1 MEITSIQKNITTSP
15 RKVRLVADMVRKMTP
30 DKSLEMLG
38 FTNKAASLQL
48 SKAIKTA
55 LANARAQGIPTLG
68 LTFKAL
74 EINEGMRMKRV
85 MSGGRGRTR
94 QYERQTSHIKI
105 VLTDEVKVIKESTK
119 KEARSGTKN

>member
-1 MEITSIQKNITTSP
+1 MEITSIQKNLTTSP

-30 DKSLEMLG
+30 DKSLQILG

-55 LANARAQGIPTLG
+55 LANARAQGIALTS

-74 EINEGMRMKRV
+74 EVNEGVRMKRV

-94 QYERQTSHIKI
+94 QYERQTSHIRI
-105 VLTDEVKVIKESTK
+105 VLTDEIKVTKESKK
-119 KEARSGTKN
+119 KEALNGTKN